1 MQDFIGWPCPIDFIG
16 ESCGNDGPQP
26 PGGEFAWD
34 ENTLW
39 DENTYW
45 S

>member
-1 MQDFIGWPCPIDFIG
+1 MQDFIGWPCPIHFIG
-16 ESCGNDGPQP
+16 ESCGTDEPEP
-26 PGGEFAWD
+26 PGEKLAWD